1 MKIPSP
7 QSTTGLWKLAFLIFA
22 TGGLVAYLIYRN
34 DTSLDA
40 TAHLRLTILITAVAG
55 GLCVICAT
63 ANLWLK
69 R

>member
-1 MKIPSP
+1 MRPPSAARFF
-7 QSTTGLWKLAFLIFA
+7 WKLAIVVLLIGGGISYLLWARISGPDSRSLFSGVLFA
-22 TGGLVAYLIYRN
+22 
-34 DTSLDA
+34 
-40 TAHLRLTILITAVAG
+40 TILIT